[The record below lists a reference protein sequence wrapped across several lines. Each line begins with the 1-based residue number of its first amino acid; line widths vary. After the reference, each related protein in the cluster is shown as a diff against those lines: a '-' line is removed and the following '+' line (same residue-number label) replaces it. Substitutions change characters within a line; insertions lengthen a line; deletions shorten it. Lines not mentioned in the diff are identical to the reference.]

1 VTLKPGV
8 FKVIQN
14 GAVRQTIRLSIGPTV
29 YSSIMYR
36 FLSYLTLNNIVT
48 FKSRLEATQGH

>member
-14 GAVRQTIRLSIGPTV
+14 GAVRQTIYDFLLVRQYK
-29 YSSIMYR
+29 YSSIMY
-36 FLSYLTLNNIVT
+36 FELFDV
-48 FKSRLEATQGH
+48 E